1 MFAFTLRACVLAA
14 ASAGLAIAAGFGLA
28 DATPDAT
35 AWQLAARY
43 TARLAFLLF
52 LPVYVASSW
61 HRLAPSAATRWLMR
75 RRRSLCLVFATAHI
89 VHLGALTTFQVT
101 SCGTPDLV
109 TMVVGGGVFVVLF
122 AMVATSN
129 DAAVRRLGG
138 RRWQRLHRFGMHSLW
153 FVFAFSYA
161 GRVAA
166 GMWSFVPLLGVALA
180 GLGLRIVAARART
193 RARRPARTDTAAT
206 RSSPDPEPAAQKS
219 STRPFVRARPAK
231 IRSSAAAAPRDESDS
246 RAARRHRSRV

>member
-1 MFAFTLRACVLAA
+1 MSPFTFRACVVAGA
-14 ASAGLAIAAGFGLA
+14 GAGLAIAAGFGLA

-75 RRRSLCLVFATAHI
+75 RRRSLGLAFAIAHI
-89 VHLGALTTFQVT
+89 VHLGALATFQVT
-101 SCGTPDLV
+101 SRGMPDFV
-109 TMVVGGGVFVVLF
+109 TLGVGGGAFFVLF

-138 RRWQRLHRFGMHSLW
+138 RRWQRLHRFGMHYLW

-180 GLGLRIVAARART
+180 GLGLRIVAARVRT
-193 RARRPARTDTAAT
+193 RARRPARADTGGT
-206 RSSPDPEPAAQKS
+206 RASPDPE
-219 STRPFVRARPAK
+219 
-231 IRSSAAAAPRDESDS
+231 AAAR
-246 RAARRHRSRV
+246 

>member
-1 MFAFTLRACVLAA
+1 MSAFTLRACVLAG

-28 DATPDAT
+28 DATYDAT
-35 AWQLAARY
+35 PWQLAARY

-75 RRRSLCLVFATAHI
+75 RRRSLGLAFATAHV
-89 VHLGALTTFQVT
+89 VHLGALTMFQVT
-101 SCGTPDLV
+101 SRGMPDLV
-109 TMVVGGGVFVVLF
+109 TMGVGGGAFVVLF

-138 RRWQRLHRFGMHSLW
+138 RRWQRLHRFGMHYLW

-166 GMWSFVPLLGVALA
+166 GMWSFVPLVGLAVAALA
-180 GLGLRIVAARART
+180 LRIVAARSRA
-193 RARRPARTDTAAT
+193 RARRPARAGAEDATARAET
-206 RSSPDPEPAAQKS
+206 APAA
-219 STRPFVRARPAK
+219 R
-231 IRSSAAAAPRDESDS
+231 
-246 RAARRHRSRV
+246 